1 MKQKK
6 LKNNYESEDT
16 KEVKSLIIITLII
29 AAIAVGLYFFTEK
42 VLNKKSGEEQ
52 TTVAEFNNNICTVGT
67 MFNRPED
74 KYYVFLF
81 DSTRTENS
89 QYQTLLSNY
98 RSKDDSTKIYYVDLS
113 KKFNSFALSDTSNK
127 NPKNVDEVKINNNA
141 LIFIEN
147 KKVTKYYETTSDYE
161 KVLS

>member
-81 DSTRTENS
+81 DSTSPENS